1 MLENHLIKNGTV
13 DNQTVSESFLLLNKD
28 KKHDDTL
35 NLLLNSII
43 YNHIKPIMGQ
53 EVSYISIKML

>member
-43 YNHIKPIMGQ
+43 YNHIKQIIGL
-53 EVSYISIKML
+53 EVFYISI

>member
-13 DNQTVSESFLLLNKD
+13 VNQTVTESFLLLNKD

-43 YNHIKPIMGQ
+43 YNHTKPIMGQ
-53 EVSYISIKML
+53 EVSYISIKI